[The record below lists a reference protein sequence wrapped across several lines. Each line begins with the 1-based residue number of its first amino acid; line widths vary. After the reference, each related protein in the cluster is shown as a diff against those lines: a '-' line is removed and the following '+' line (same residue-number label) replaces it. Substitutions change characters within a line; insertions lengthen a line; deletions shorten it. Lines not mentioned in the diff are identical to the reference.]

1 MALQTR
7 DLSKDTAVQVLNE
20 ISIEYDFSEPSY
32 TVKSLG
38 KHQELPPFQ
47 ATCEIFKNKIT
58 FSCIGEPAPQKKSA
72 KQNATSKLLEM
83 LSTRY
88 VFLEEMKEKSL
99 IPETRIFKISDE
111 NSKETLQKWTNTC
124 ERCFQRGHS
133 AHNCRNPLRNRK
145 YKNNS

>member
-7 DLSKDTAVQVLNE
+7 DLSKGTAVQVLNE

-32 TVKSLG
+32 FAKSLG
-38 KHQELPPFQ
+38 KHQELPTFQ
-47 ATCEIFKNKIT
+47 AIREIFKNKIT

-72 KQNATSKLLEM
+72 EQNTATKLLEM

-88 VFLEEMKEKSL
+88 VLLAEIEGKSL
-99 IPETRIFKISDE
+99 IPESKILEISDE
-111 NSKETLQKWTNTC
+111 ISKETLQKWINSC
-124 ERCFQRGHS
+124 ERCFQRGHL
-133 AHNCRNPLRNRK
+133 AHNCRNPSRNKK